1 MKFRSHH
8 IMPFHR
14 LAVALAMSDEMR
26 DMFYIP
32 ISFVS
37 ITMLICIFVTL
48 VLATIQLG
56 LGSLILLARKKQLE
70 QRETARRVRYES
82 KVWSRASASER
93 DLIKM
98 ANELSA

>member
-1 MKFRSHH
+1 MVLTQAEDVS
-8 IMPFHR
+8 
-14 LAVALAMSDEMR
+14 LAMSDEMR

-37 ITMLICIFVTL
+37 TTMLICIFVTL

-70 QRETARRVRYES
+70 QRETAGRVRYES

>member
-1 MKFRSHH
+1 MVLTQAEDVS
-8 IMPFHR
+8 
-14 LAVALAMSDEMR
+14 LAMSDEMR

-56 LGSLILLARKKQLE
+56 LGSLILLARKKQLDRS
-70 QRETARRVRYES
+70 QAAQPLRQLLHL
-82 KVWSRASASER
+82 R
-93 DLIKM
+93 DVHR
-98 ANELSA
+98 

>member
-1 MKFRSHH
+1 MVLTQAEDVS
-8 IMPFHR
+8 
-14 LAVALAMSDEMR
+14 LAMSDEMR

-56 LGSLILLARKKQLE
+56 LGSLILLASTTRS
-70 QRETARRVRYES
+70 QRRSKAARGGRLAWR
-82 KVWSRASASER
+82 W
-93 DLIKM
+93 
-98 ANELSA
+98 